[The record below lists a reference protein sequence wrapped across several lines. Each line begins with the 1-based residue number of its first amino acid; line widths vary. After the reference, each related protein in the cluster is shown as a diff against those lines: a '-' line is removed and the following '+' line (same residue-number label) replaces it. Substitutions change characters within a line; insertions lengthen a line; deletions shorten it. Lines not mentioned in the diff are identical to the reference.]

1 MFKIHSPSFSLHYGL
16 MGRLGTTTHCRLFHV
31 DGTGQHSREVGTA
44 ATGNRCVKTHRYG
57 TGKAA
62 SAWWCQRAQIRY
74 VRHGFNSKCVMTQ
87 INLCMRLNLKAQ
99 PSKCT
104 LVWLWFV
111 LWPTPLLDLAVC
123 TGRFTSSVHAGVR
136 FCTLHSENSEVFV
149 ANV

>member
-1 MFKIHSPSFSLHYGL
+1 
-16 MGRLGTTTHCRLFHV
+16 
-31 DGTGQHSREVGTA
+31 
-44 ATGNRCVKTHRYG
+44 
-57 TGKAA
+57 
-62 SAWWCQRAQIRY
+62 
-74 VRHGFNSKCVMTQ
+74 MTQ

-136 FCTLHSENSEVFV
+136 FCTLHRENSEVFV
-149 ANV
+149 ACMRVLLLHNRAPVILLVVAYVANLSGSSRSSPEVPI